1 MIIDACLHEVL
12 EESPEEEGE
21 QRTGQ
26 VEAFITVVISVI
38 QLTAPKSSKQQPNI
52 TVFNKQDTLL
62 IITKKNSSPEKN
74 VAFRIICI
82 HYTESMFN
90 LFSKFKF
97 ENDNTRRNEFF

>member
-38 QLTAPKSSKQQPNI
+38 QLTAPKSSK
-52 TVFNKQDTLL
+52 
-62 IITKKNSSPEKN
+62 
-74 VAFRIICI
+74 
-82 HYTESMFN
+82 
-90 LFSKFKF
+90 
-97 ENDNTRRNEFF
+97 